1 MLTINETEGLC
12 MTCNNTPSCYFHASR
27 GPALFCEL
35 FDNYVPPEKTLSAKS
50 SEPPH
55 QHADMKFAGL
65 CMNCDHRMDCNHSR
79 PESGVW
85 HCEDYE

>member
-12 MTCNNTPSCYFHASR
+12 MTCNNIPSCYYHASR

-35 FDNYVPPEKTLSAKS
+35 FDNHVS
-50 SEPPH
+50 SESPPFSSLSESP
-55 QHADMKFAGL
+55 QQNAEMEYAGL
-65 CMNCDHRMDCNHSR
+65 CMNCDHRMECHHPR
-79 PESGVW
+79 PETGVW